1 MACRSPAV
9 RRGRHWVVIAALA
22 AGAPVPAAAQR
33 PAAVSVQARMGHV
46 DFHVD
51 SSVVLRIHSLRG
63 ALLRSSP
70 EHPPYLDDKH
80 SFILAI
86 DSARIGITPTSLSD
100 LLNHYTFAYRGSP
113 LRKLT
118 VTVEDGHLKQHGL
131 MKGISFTVVG
141 DLTVTPDGEL
151 RLHPSSIKAVGIGV
165 GGLMKFF
172 GLSLE
177 KMVNTSGARG
187 VRIEGN
193 DFLLSAAE
201 LLPPPKVQGRLVAI
215 EVSDTELV
223 QVFGPRPESE
233 VHPHLPPE
241 PKAPNYMFFRGGV
254 LRFGKLTMTDTD
266 LLIVDAE
273 PRNRFDFFLDHYNEQ
288 LVAGYSRNT
297 PDHGLIV
304 TMPDYATL
312 APGRRLSAPEVR

>member
-1 MACRSPAV
+1 MWCRSAF
-9 RRGRHWVVIAALA
+9 IALAALA
-22 AGAPVPAAAQR
+22 PSTSGPALAQGAAKGSVPA
-33 PAAVSVQARMGHV
+33 RMAHV

-51 SSVVLRIHSLRG
+51 SSVVLRIHSLKG
-63 ALLRSSP
+63 AFLRASP
-70 EHPPYLDDKH
+70 EHPPYLDDKQ

-86 DSARIGITPTSLSD
+86 DTARIGITPASLSD
-100 LLNHYTFAYRGSP
+100 LLNHYTFNYRGSP

-118 VTVEDGHLKQHGL
+118 ITVQEGQVKQRGL

-165 GGLMKFF
+165 KGLMKFF

-177 KMVNTSGARG
+177 KMVNTSRARG
-187 VRIEGN
+187 VRIEKD
-193 DFLLSAAE
+193 DFLLSPTG

-215 EVSDTELV
+215 EVTDTELV
-223 QVFGPRPESE
+223 QVFGPRPESDP
-233 VHPHLPPE
+233 HPRAPPE
-241 PKAPNYMFFRGGV
+241 PKVPNYMFFQGGV
-254 LRFGKLTMTDTD
+254 LRFGKLTMIDTD
-266 LLIVDAE
+266 LLIVDAD
-273 PRNRFDFFLDHYNEQ
+273 PKDRFDFFLDHYNEQ

-304 TMPDYATL
+304 TMPDFSTL
-312 APGRRLSAPEVR
+312 GPGRRLPAPVVR

>member
-1 MACRSPAV
+1 MWRGSLAV
-9 RRGRHWVVIAALA
+9 RLGTVWIAST
-22 AGAPVPAAAQR
+22 AGAAAAPVCAWGQH
-33 PAAVSVQARMGHV
+33 AADGRVQARMGHV
-46 DFHVD
+46 DFHID

-63 ALLRSSP
+63 ALLRAAP

-86 DSARIGITPTSLSD
+86 DTARIGITPASLSG
-100 LLNHYTFAYRGSP
+100 LLNRYTFAYRGSP

-118 VTVEDGHLKQHGL
+118 VTVKEGHVEQRGL
-131 MKGISFTVVG
+131 MKGISFTMVA
-141 DLTVTPDGEL
+141 DLTITPEGDL
-151 RLHPSSIKAVGIGV
+151 RLHPTSIKAVGIKV

-172 GLSLE
+172 GLNLE

-193 DFLLSAAE
+193 DFLLSPTG
-201 LLPPPKVQGRLVAI
+201 LLPPPKVQGRVVAV
-215 EVSDTELV
+215 EVTDTELV

-233 VHPHLPPE
+233 AHPRAPPE

-273 PRNRFDFFLDHYNEQ
+273 PKDRFDFFLDHYNEQ

-304 TMPDYATL
+304 TMPDYAAL
-312 APGRRLSAPEVR
+312 KSDRRLPPPAVR

>member
-1 MACRSPAV
+1 MWRGSLAV
-9 RRGRHWVVIAALA
+9 RLGKIWIASTACAA
-22 AGAPVPAAAQR
+22 AGAGSAWAQR
-33 PAAVSVQARMGHV
+33 AGDGSVQARMGHL
-46 DFHVD
+46 DFHID

-63 ALLRSSP
+63 ALLRAAP
-70 EHPPYLDDKH
+70 EHPPFLDDKR

-86 DSARIGITPTSLSD
+86 DTARIGITPASLSA

-118 VTVEDGHLKQHGL
+118 VTVKEGHVEQRGL
-131 MKGISFTVVG
+131 MKGISFTMVA
-141 DLTVTPDGEL
+141 DLTITPEGEL
-151 RLHPSSIKAVGIGV
+151 RLHPTSIKAVGIKV

-193 DFLLSAAE
+193 DFLLSPTG

-223 QVFGPRPESE
+223 QVFGPRPESSP
-233 VHPHLPPE
+233 HPRAPPE
-241 PKAPNYMFFRGGV
+241 PKAPNYMFFKGGV

-266 LLIVDAE
+266 LLILDAE
-273 PRNRFDFFLDHYNEQ
+273 PKDRFDFFLDHYNEQ

-312 APGRRLSAPEVR
+312 KSDRRLPPPAVR

>member
-1 MACRSPAV
+1 V
-9 RRGRHWVVIAALA
+9 RHRVLIAALVV
-22 AGAPVPAAAQR
+22 GACSPAAAQE
-33 PAAVSVQARMGHV
+33 AAEARVQARMAHV

-63 ALLRSSP
+63 ALLRTSP

-80 SFILAI
+80 SFTLAI
-86 DSARIGITPTSLSD
+86 DSARIGITPASLSD
-100 LLNHYTFAYRGSP
+100 LLNRYTFAYRGSP

-118 VTVEDGHLKQHGL
+118 ITVEDGHLKQQGL

-141 DLTVTPDGEL
+141 DLTITPSGEL

-172 GLSLE
+172 GLNLQ

-187 VRIEGN
+187 VRIEHN
-193 DFLLSAAE
+193 DFLLSPTE

-223 QVFGPRPESE
+223 QVFGPCPESAA
-233 VHPHLPPE
+233 HPHVLRE
-241 PKAPNYMFFRGGV
+241 PKAPNYMLFRGGV
-254 LRFGKLTMTDTD
+254 LRFGKLTMTDTE

-273 PRNRFDFFLDHYNEQ
+273 PKDRFDFFLDHYNEQ
-288 LVAGYSRNT
+288 LVAGYERNT

-304 TMPDYATL
+304 TMPDFATL
-312 APGRRLSAPEVR
+312 RPGRRLPPPAVR

>member
-1 MACRSPAV
+1 V
-9 RRGRHWVVIAALA
+9 RHWAVIAALTIV
-22 AGAPVPAAAQR
+22 APGLAVAQR
-33 PAAVSVQARMGHV
+33 PAAGSVQARMAHV

-63 ALLRSSP
+63 ALLRTSP
-70 EHPPYLDDKH
+70 EHPPFLDDQH
-80 SFILAI
+80 SFTLAI
-86 DSARIGITPTSLSD
+86 DSARIGITPASLSG
-100 LLNHYTFAYRGSP
+100 LLNHYTFNYRGSP
-113 LRKLT
+113 LRKLSI
-118 VTVEDGHLKQHGL
+118 TVEDGRLKQQGL

-141 DLTVTPDGEL
+141 DLTITPGGEL

-172 GLSLE
+172 GLSLQ

-187 VRIEGN
+187 VRIEHN
-193 DFLLSAAE
+193 DFLLSPTE
-201 LLPPPKVQGRLVAI
+201 LLPPPKVLGRLVAI

-223 QVFGPRPESE
+223 QVFGARPESE
-233 VHPHLPPE
+233 AHPHPPPE
-241 PKAPNYMFFRGGV
+241 PKAPNYMFFQGGV

-273 PRNRFDFFLDHYNEQ
+273 PKDRFDFFLDHYNQQ
-288 LVAGYSRNT
+288 LVAGYERNT

-304 TMPDYATL
+304 TMPDFATL
-312 APGRRLSAPEVR
+312 APGRRLPPPAVR

>member
-1 MACRSPAV
+1 V
-9 RRGRHWVVIAALA
+9 RHWAVIAALTA
-22 AGAPVPAAAQR
+22 AAPGLAAAQQ
-33 PAAVSVQARMGHV
+33 PAGSVGARMAHV

-63 ALLRSSP
+63 ALLRASP
-70 EHPPYLDDKH
+70 EHPPYLDDKR
-80 SFILAI
+80 SFTLAI
-86 DSARIGITPTSLSD
+86 DSARIGITPASLSD

-118 VTVEDGHLKQHGL
+118 ITVEGGHVKQQGL
-131 MKGISFTVVG
+131 MKGISFTVLG
-141 DLTVTPDGEL
+141 DLTITPDGEL

-172 GLSLE
+172 GLSLQ

-187 VRIEGN
+187 VRIEHD
-193 DFLLSAAE
+193 DFLLSPTE

-223 QVFGPRPESE
+223 QVFGARPGSE
-233 VHPHLPPE
+233 AHPKVLPE
-241 PKAPNYMFFRGGV
+241 PKAPNYMFFQGGV
-254 LRFGKLTMTDTD
+254 LQFGKLTMTDTD

-273 PRNRFDFFLDHYNEQ
+273 PKDRFDFFLDHYNEQ
-288 LVAGYSRNT
+288 LVAGYERNT
-297 PDHGLIV
+297 ADHGLIV
-304 TMPDYATL
+304 TMPDFATL
-312 APGRRLSAPEVR
+312 RPGHRLPAPAAR